1 MSFRSILTKFA
12 HKLIP
17 QPVVLHFLNKH
28 IHGYGRIIQYNI
40 NQKEKKLYLEF
51 HLSGDSEKI
60 EIWVDSY
67 EIISE
72 EGSKKIR
79 INQVRGSR
87 EWVNKALNQISK
99 GRTFSVPEEYEDLV
113 LEHFG

>member
-1 MSFRSILTKFA
+1 MSLRSKLTKVA
-12 HKLIP
+12 HKLTP
-17 QPVVLHFLNKH
+17 RGLVLHFLNKL
-28 IHGYGRIIQYNI
+28 IQGYGRIIQYHI

-51 HLSGDSEKI
+51 HLSGDSEKM

-87 EWVNKALNQISK
+87 EWVNKALNQFAK
-99 GRTFSVPEEYEDLV
+99 GKTLPVPEEYEDLV